1 MAYASYPVVFLQA
14 SLTALAVCTA
24 AWAGLLLARRR
35 WPALAQRR
43 LPWLL
48 AQLAG
53 AVSLVLA
60 MLPGLPRYSLL
71 PADAPAAAAIT
82 APAGGSV
89 PLAGGG
95 TGSDDLDDADRMPL
109 LGWLW
114 LACYGGGLAWHAG
127 RWHRAHRAVRGVVL
141 AGERCDVPTHPA
153 FAAVHDAMPP
163 VREVDAPIAP
173 MLAGLRRPA
182 LLLPRHLRAFPAE
195 QQQLIVAHELA
206 HLRRRDHLWQHA
218 GVLLQT
224 LLWFI
229 PAAHGLR
236 AHLHWALELGCDRA
250 VLAGRPA
257 ATRRSYAAA
266 LVAQLA
272 VQVDARHAGTPLAAL
287 GFGWSATGAAALADR
302 IRMIR
307 DTGPAAPA
315 PLAGAIALLLLAPL
329 CAASVLLQPEP
340 GWRDQAGMP
349 APPHAAVPPAV
360 RWQAPLAQMQVTSDF
375 GTTNRP
381 SGKPHRGMDLRAR
394 RGTLVMA
401 PADGVVTTSTD
412 TYAGG
417 QRYGKVV
424 VIEHA
429 GGLRTLYA
437 HLDERTV
444 RAGDQ
449 VRAGQQIGAS
459 GATGKV
465 TGPHL
470 HFEVQRGG
478 AQVDPRDVLKTALP
492 PMAATRH

>member
-1 MAYASYPVVFLQA
+1 MAFSSYPLVFLQA
-14 SLTALAVCTA
+14 SITALLVCTA
-24 AWAGLLLARRR
+24 AWSALLLARRR
-35 WPALAQRR
+35 WPGLAQRR
-43 LPWLL
+43 LPWAL
-48 AQLAG
+48 AQLAS
-53 AVSLVLA
+53 AVTLVLA

-71 PADAPAAAAIT
+71 PADAPVTTIAAPGGATVAS
-82 APAGGSV
+82 AHGVAG
-89 PLAGGG
+89 
-95 TGSDDLDDADRMPL
+95 TDDLDDTHYLPL

-114 LACYGGGLAWHAG
+114 LACYGGGLAWHAR
-127 RWHRAHRAVRGVVL
+127 RWHRAHRAVHGL
-141 AGERCDVPTHPA
+141 LHAGERFDVAAHPA
-153 FAAVHDAMPP
+153 FAVPHDVMPP

-173 MLAGLRRPA
+173 MLAGWRRPA

-250 VLAGRPA
+250 VLAGQPA

-272 VQVDARHAGTPLAAL
+272 VQVDARDAGMPLAAL
-287 GFGWSATGAAALADR
+287 GFGWSATSAAALADR

-329 CAASVLLQPEP
+329 CGASVLLQPAP
-340 GWRDQAGMP
+340 GWGDQAGVVAAPRTAVAP
-349 APPHAAVPPAV
+349 AAP
-360 RWQAPLAQMQVTSDF
+360 WQAPLARLQVTSDF
-375 GTTNRP
+375 GATNRP
-381 SGKPHRGMDLRAR
+381 SGKPHRGMDLRAA
-394 RGTLVMA
+394 RGTAVTA
-401 PADGVVTTSTD
+401 PADGKVVVSTD
-412 TYAGG
+412 AYALGA
-417 QRYGKVV
+417 QYGKVV
-424 VIEHA
+424 VLEHA
-429 GGLRTLYA
+429 DGLRTLYA
-437 HLDERTV
+437 HLDERSV
-444 RAGDQ
+444 RVGEQ
-449 VRAGQQIGAS
+449 VRPGQQIGVS

-478 AQVDPRDVLKTALP
+478 AQVDPRDMLGKALP
-492 PMAATRH
+492 PMAATIRR

>member
-1 MAYASYPVVFLQA
+1 MAYSSYPLVFLQA

-24 AWAGLLLARRR
+24 AWAALLLARRR
-35 WPALAQRR
+35 WPGLAQRR
-43 LPWLL
+43 LPWLA

-53 AVSLVLA
+53 AVSLVLV

-71 PADAPAAAAIT
+71 PAGAPAAVIAVPAA
-82 APAGGSV
+82 GSA
-89 PLAGGG
+89 PLADGG
-95 TGSDDLDDADRMPL
+95 TGSDDLDDASGLPV

-114 LACYGGGLAWHAG
+114 LACYGGGLAWHVR
-127 RWHRAHRAVRGVVL
+127 RWHRAQRAVHGL
-141 AGERCDVPTHPA
+141 LHAGERCDVQTHPA
-153 FAAVHDAMPP
+153 FAATHGALPA

-173 MLAGLRRPA
+173 MLAGVRRPA
-182 LLLPRHLRAFPAE
+182 LLLPRHLRGFPAD

-224 LLWFI
+224 VLWFI

-236 AHLHWALELGCDRA
+236 GHLHWAQELGCDRA
-250 VLAGRPA
+250 VLDGQPV

-272 VQVDARHAGTPLAAL
+272 VQVDAVRPGAPLAAL
-287 GFGWSATGAAALADR
+287 GFGWSTTGASALADR
-302 IRMIR
+302 IRLIR

-329 CAASVLLQPEP
+329 CGASVLLQPEP
-340 GWRDQAGMP
+340 AWRDEAGLAATP
-349 APPHAAVPPAV
+349 QAAVAPAV
-360 RWQAPLAQMQVTSDF
+360 RWQAPLAQWQVTSDF
-375 GTTNRP
+375 GATNRP

-401 PADGVVTTSTD
+401 PADGVVATSTD

-417 QRYGKVV
+417 PRYGKVV

-437 HLDERTV
+437 HLDERSV

-449 VRAGQQIGAS
+449 VRAGQQIGLS

-478 AQVDPRDVLKTALP
+478 AQVDPRDVLKAALP
-492 PMAATRH
+492 PMAATRR

>member
-1 MAYASYPVVFLQA
+1 MAFSSYPLVFLQA
-14 SLTALAVCTA
+14 SITALLVCTA
-24 AWAGLLLARRR
+24 AWSALLLARRR

-53 AVSLVLA
+53 AVTLVLA

-71 PADAPAAAAIT
+71 PADAPATTIATPAGAAM
-82 APAGGSV
+82 APAIGA
-89 PLAGGG
+89 AGA
-95 TGSDDLDDADRMPL
+95 DDLDEPERLPL
-109 LGWLW
+109 IGWLW
-114 LACYGGGLAWHAG
+114 LACYGGGLAWHG
-127 RWHRAHRAVRGVVL
+127 RRWHRAHRAVHGL
-141 AGERCDVPTHPA
+141 LHAGERFDVHTHPA
-153 FAAVHDAMPP
+153 FGRIARCHAP

-218 GVLLQT
+218 AVLLQT

-250 VLAGRPA
+250 VLAGQPA

-272 VQVDARHAGTPLAAL
+272 VQVDARADPPLAAL
-287 GFGWSATGAAALADR
+287 GFGCSATGAPALADR

-307 DTGPAAPA
+307 DAGPTAPA
-315 PLAGAIALLLLAPL
+315 PLAGTIALLLLAPL
-329 CAASVLLQPEP
+329 CGASVLLQPAL
-340 GWRDQAGMP
+340 GWRDQAGLVATP
-349 APPHAAVPPAV
+349 QAAVAPAAA
-360 RWQAPLAQMQVTSDF
+360 WQAPLARVQVTSDF
-375 GTTNRP
+375 GATNRP
-381 SGKPHRGMDLRAR
+381 SGKPHRGMDLRAA
-394 RGTLVMA
+394 RGTAVIA
-401 PADGVVTTSTD
+401 PADGKVAVSTD

-417 QRYGKVV
+417 PQYGKVV

-429 GGLRTLYA
+429 DGLRTLYA
-437 HLDERTV
+437 HLDERSV
-444 RAGDQ
+444 RTGEQ
-449 VRAGQQIGAS
+449 VRANQQIGLS

-478 AQVDPRDVLKTALP
+478 AQVDPRDVLGKALP
-492 PMAATRH
+492 PIAGTTRR